1 MAWLQNDPSGNFHIS
16 FRFAGRK
23 YKRSLK
29 TKNETEAQT
38 RLHRLE
44 ENIRLV
50 ESGRLELPDN
60 ADAPIFLLSDGKLE
74 SKRSATE
81 RVQLSGLFQRYFD
94 GIPDDALEDTTVDG
108 MKTHQ
113 THLERHI
120 GARFPIDSLTRET
133 LQTYVQKRAKAPG
146 IRGRKLS
153 PATIRKELV
162 TLRSVWNWA
171 LAESIVATPYPLKG
185 VRFPKTD
192 EKPHFQTMQEIAD
205 QIERGNLDEAAS
217 LDLWDCLFLTRE
229 QIEELL
235 DYVEQTAN
243 HPFIYPMFVAAAHT
257 GVRRSELMRSQFVD
271 FNATHMVVREKKRVR
286 GQRSTRR
293 VPMSDRLTKAIKQW
307 RTVHPG
313 GLHTFCIPDIAR
325 SKKSRE
331 SLLPITRNEAND
343 HFQRTLAGSKW
354 EVIRGW
360 HCLRHSFCSNCASQ
374 GVDQRIID
382 AWVGHTTEAMRK
394 RYRHLFPTK
403 EQEVIKSVFG

>member
-23 YKRSLK
+23 FKRSLK

-50 ESGRLELPDN
+50 ESGRLELPDA

-94 GIPDDALEDTTVDG
+94 GIPDDALEDSTVEG

-120 GARFPIDSLTRET
+120 GTRFPIDSLTRET
-133 LQTYVQKRAKAPG
+133 LQSYVQKRAKAPG

-153 PATIRKELV
+153 PATIKKELV

-171 LAESIVATPYPLKG
+171 LAESIVSTPYPLKG

-192 EKPHFQTMQEIAD
+192 EKPHFQTMEEIAE
-205 QIERGNLDEAAS
+205 QIERGSLDEAAA

-229 QIEELL
+229 EIEELL
-235 DYVEQTAN
+235 DYVEQTAS

-257 GVRRSELMRSQFVD
+257 GARRSELMRSQLSD
-271 FNATHMVVREKKRVR
+271 FNATHMIVREKKRVR

-293 VPMSDRLTKAIKQW
+293 VPMSDRLTKAIEKW

-313 GLHTFCIPDIAR
+313 GPNTFCIPDIAR

-331 SLLPITRNEAND
+331 SLLPVTRNEAND

-354 EVIRGW
+354 EVIHGW
-360 HCLRHSFCSNCASQ
+360 HCLRHSFCSNCAAQ
-374 GVDQRIID
+374 GVDQRVID

-403 EQEVIKSVFG
+403 EQEVIQSVFG